1 MTPSIVSESPFGGK
15 PTATMSAEDIM
26 EHWHQV
32 ATFPL
37 DIAGAAAAF
46 AEMYGYGERYDIVR
60 PYPGFAYDP
69 RAGVWREWRGCV
81 GWTERDSILPEM
93 TDIVI
98 AMCGIHAHLR
108 NIGEPADKVEI
119 EYRKLRQRHIGPMV
133 EKAIKLASVQCA
145 VKEWDADPNI
155 IGLPAG
161 EYFYLTPTNP
171 SVAVHD
177 TIAEATDFV
186 TKSMAATPTKQ
197 TDLWLN
203 FLGAFTGGDKEYA
216 DALQIWTA
224 AALLP
229 NNAHHKAHVLYGD
242 GNTGKSTYLKT
253 IQAACGDYAG
263 SARASI
269 FTDEKSNHPAELLP
283 FTEKRLVVLPELPR
297 GALRSDLLKTVT
309 GGDAISVRGMRQN
322 PRTETPSATLF
333 FSANELPSIRLVD
346 NALKRRL
353 LIWPC
358 DHVPAHIDNQLA
370 EKLATPRHL
379 GGVVSWLRFGLRRFI
394 QLQASGEGM
403 PMPEAVQNATD
414 EYFNEADVIGQWA
427 DTCTRDGGETPSTV
441 LYQSFTAWCANHNR
455 RPLSSQSFT
464 LWLGR
469 HYEKRHGMKGSY
481 YPISLNQQYL
491 PT

>member
-1 MTPSIVSESPFGGK
+1 MTLGSIARS
-15 PTATMSAEDIM
+15 TATMSAEDIM
-26 EHWHQV
+26 EHWHHV

-46 AEMYGYGERYDIVR
+46 AEVFGYGEKYDIVR

-81 GWTERDSILPEM
+81 GWIQRDSILPEM
-93 TDIVI
+93 TDIVT

-108 NIGEPADKVEI
+108 NIGEPPEKI
-119 EYRKLRQRHIGPMV
+119 EAEYLKLRQRHLGATV

-161 EYFYLTPTNP
+161 ECFYLTPTNP
-171 SVAVHD
+171 TVAVHD
-177 TIAEATDFV
+177 EIQEATDFI
-186 TKSMAATPTKQ
+186 TRTMAATPTKQ
-197 TDLWLN
+197 TDLWRD
-203 FLGAFTGGDKEYA
+203 FLDAFTGGDKEVA
-216 DALQIWTA
+216 GALQIWTA
-224 AALLP
+224 SALLP
-229 NNAHHKAHVLYGD
+229 NNPHHKAHVLYGD
-242 GNTGKSTYLKT
+242 GNTGKSTFLKT
-253 IQAACGDYAG
+253 IQAAAGDYAG

-309 GGDAISVRGMRQN
+309 GGDSISVRGMRQN

-353 LIWPC
+353 MIWPC
-358 DHVPAHIDNQLA
+358 DSVPAHVDHQLG
-370 EKLATPRHL
+370 ENLATPEHL
-379 GGVVSWLRFGLRRFI
+379 GGVVSWLRLGLRKFI
-394 QLQASGEGM
+394 QLQASGEDM
-403 PMPEAVQNATD
+403 PIPEAVRSATD
-414 EYFNEADVIGQWA
+414 SYFDEADVIGQWA
-427 DTCTRDGGETPSTV
+427 DACTREGGETPSTV
-441 LYQSFTAWCANHNR
+441 LYQSFTAWCGTGNR
-455 RPLSSQSFT
+455 RPLSIRAFG
-464 LWLGR
+464 LWMRR
-469 HYEKRHGMKGSY
+469 HYDAREGRNANY
-481 YPISLNQQYL
+481 YPLTLNAEYSHN
-491 PT
+491 